1 MLRADQA
8 PYFETCPRCGTG
20 GLERLK
26 THAFCVNCNY
36 DEIYSDELCVIPQW
50 ALDAVKAAGR
60 KPSVHKLQPMEKAQ
74 PVLASVATRV
84 PNTNSDGTAA

>member
-8 PYFETCPRCGTG
+8 PYFETCPRCGIG

-36 DEIYSDELCVIPQW
+36 EEIYSDELCVIPQW

-60 KPSVHKLQPMEKAQ
+60 RPSVHKLQPVEKAQ
-74 PVLASVATRV
+74 PVLVPAASSAA
-84 PNTNSDGTAA
+84 NANSDGSAA